1 MLSFYWP
8 FIKQLFNF
16 AKKALLVVI
25 VFAAIISFF
34 LHFIAKDKP
43 KLTQNPQDSMQQNRV
58 EIYKVLND
66 PKLSTTKEG
75 KMITGI
81 YRTITCSAFGE
92 ACTDN
97 PNDGDKN
104 YKNSIF
110 GFMTNLII
118 LPYTN
123 PPASGVYWLA
133 SSLQN
138 AGFIPKTY
146 AAEGIGFG
154 ALKPFINL
162 WKVFRDVSYMLLV
175 LILVI
180 IGFMIMFR
188 MKLNPQTVISVE
200 NALPKIV
207 VSLLL
212 ITFSFAIAG
221 FLIDLMYVV
230 IAITISLMSNNN
242 MYYNAGQFQKEF
254 LTADT
259 MKLAGAMFP
268 AKDNSFMVSGLGL
281 FMNLGNALLSLLG
294 PFNGILRGLL
304 GGAGV
309 LIGVLK
315 TDHWLNWLIH
325 AFDDTAAVTGKI
337 PGLILGA
344 IIIPIVSILLGAIG
358 AFLLPQLLV
367 AVFVLLT
374 ALLLFFR
381 IFTLLI
387 KAYINI
393 LIMVIFSPL
402 FMLFEAIPGR
412 SAFSY
417 WFKNLVAEILTFPIV
432 IILFLVGYVIVNNLI
447 TPATSIW
454 TPPFFGGIDPAAFS
468 LILGMAIIFMIPDF
482 VKQVKELLGVKGLPL
497 GFGAGTF
504 FGGLGVAG
512 GGIMG
517 TMGQFGSLSLA
528 LGAIGRVSR
537 AKEAGKGGMFAALMG
552 EEVEQYKKRVEGATQ
567 KDKGAGGGNATNVST
582 T

>member
-8 FIKQLFNF
+8 FIKQLFSI
-16 AKKALLVVI
+16 AKKALLVII
-25 VFAAIISFF
+25 VFVAIISFF
-34 LHFIAKDKP
+34 LYFIAKDKP
-43 KLTQNPQDSMQQNRV
+43 KITQNPQDSVQKNRA
-58 EIYKVLND
+58 EIYKTLND
-66 PKLSTTKEG
+66 PKLNQTREG
-75 KMITGI
+75 KIMAGI

-97 PNDGDKN
+97 PNDGNKN

-110 GFMTNLII
+110 GFMSNLII
-118 LPYTN
+118 LPYVN

-133 SSLQN
+133 TSLQN

-207 VSLLL
+207 ISLLL

-230 IAITISLMSNNN
+230 IAIAISLMSNNN
-242 MYYNAGQFQKEF
+242 MYYDAGQFQKEF

-259 MKLAGAMFP
+259 IKLAGAMFP
-268 AKDNSFMVSGLGL
+268 AKDNSFMASGLGL

-304 GGAGV
+304 GGAGL

-315 TDHWLNWLIH
+315 TDQWFGWLIH
-325 AFDDTAAVTGKI
+325 AFDNTAAVSGKI

-344 IIIPIVSILLGAIG
+344 LIIPTVSVLLGAIG
-358 AFLLPQLLV
+358 AFLIPQLIIAILV
-367 AVFVLLT
+367 LFT

-381 IFTLLI
+381 IFSLLI

-417 WFKNLVAEILTFPIV
+417 WFKNLLAELLTFPIV

-468 LILGMAIIFMIPDF
+468 LIVGMAIIFMIPDF

-504 FGGLGVAG
+504 FGGAATALGG
-512 GGIMG
+512 SMG
-517 TMGQFGSLSLA
+517 VLGQFGSITLG
-528 LGAIGRVSR
+528 LGAVGKMLSVKQKGPRGMAGALFGNEDLFK
-537 AKEAGKGGMFAALMG
+537 AKEKVKEAS
-552 EEVEQYKKRVEGATQ
+552 ATTT
-567 KDKGAGGGNATNVST
+567 GLGNETET
-582 T
+582 